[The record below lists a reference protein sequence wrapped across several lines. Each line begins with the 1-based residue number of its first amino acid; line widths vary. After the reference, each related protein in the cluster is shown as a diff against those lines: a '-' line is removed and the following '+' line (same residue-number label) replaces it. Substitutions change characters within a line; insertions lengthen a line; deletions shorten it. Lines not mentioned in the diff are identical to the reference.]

1 MRLLF
6 VVQGHNEQDQIGY
19 TSAARQLLAE
29 GVLTNLTFF
38 FPFHDFAQRKS
49 WEDTWKA
56 LIQAAKE
63 SEPTC
68 IFFQFFNYHAEAIAT
83 LIKGL
88 ESLPSKPLIM
98 TSYGD
103 PFSSNLLLPH
113 PPSSFMH
120 IARVADLNFQTT
132 MGRCSDYLSR
142 NAIRHIIFCP
152 HGFCQK
158 RFSPSPSEL
167 ITKRPFDISFVGSRN
182 ISKNPLSTLFYTG
195 RRRQALVSLL
205 QKDFGTRFAVF
216 GYGWEGFPSWQGPV
230 PYENQIETIRK
241 SELFFGGYPGSN
253 ELLYQSDRPWIALMS
268 GVPLID
274 WRISGLSW
282 ILRDGS
288 DWHPVCSSS
297 ELINKIDFLL
307 SQPQGRLRQQALQ
320 TALLAKDRHSQYHR
334 MRFMIRTASFHWT
347 ARDSHKTPPLP
358 PFDFFLPDIDILKI
372 LPKILVG
379 WKFPF

>member
-29 GVLTNLTFF
+29 GVLANLTFF
-38 FPFHDFAQRKS
+38 SPFQDFAQRKS

-103 PFSSNLLLPH
+103 PFSSNLLIPH

-120 IARVADLNFQTT
+120 IARAADLNFQTT

-142 NAIRHIIFCP
+142 NAIRHIVFCP

-167 ITKRPFDISFVGSRN
+167 DTKRSFDISFVGSRN

-195 RRRQALVSLL
+195 RRRHALVSLL

-216 GYGWEGFPSWQGPV
+216 GRGWESFPSWQGPV
-230 PYENQIETIRK
+230 PYANQIAAIRK
-241 SELFFGGYPGSN
+241 SELFFGGYPGSRD
-253 ELLYQSDRPWIALMS
+253 LLYQSDRPWIALIS
-268 GVPLID
+268 EVTFID
-274 WRISGLSW
+274 WDVSGLSW
-282 ILRDGS
+282 MLQNRE
-288 DWHPVCSSS
+288 DWYPVSTPSQM
-297 ELINKIDFLL
+297 INQIKFLL
-307 SQPQGRLRQQALQ
+307 SQDRKLLQEKAHLAALRA
-320 TALLAKDRHSQYHR
+320 ASRHSQYHR
-334 MRFMIRTASFHWT
+334 MRFMARTASLCWK
-347 ARDSHKTPPLP
+347 AKDSRMTPPVP
-358 PFDFFLPDIDILKI
+358 PFDFFLPEVDIQKI
-372 LPKILVG
+372 ITKILVG
-379 WKFPF
+379 W

>member
-6 VVQGHNEQDQIGY
+6 VVQGHNELNQIGY

-29 GVLTNLTFF
+29 GVLTSLTFF
-38 FPFHDFAQRKS
+38 FPFHDFAQRNS

-56 LIQAAKE
+56 LIQAAKD

-68 IFFQFFNYHAEAIAT
+68 IFFQFFNYHAEAIDT

-113 PPSSFMH
+113 PPSSFMR
-120 IARVADLNFQTT
+120 IARAADLNFQTT

-142 NAIRHIIFCP
+142 NAIRHIVFCP

-167 ITKRPFDISFVGSRN
+167 NTKRPFDISFVGSRN

-195 RRRQALVSLL
+195 RRRQGLVSLL
-205 QKDFGTRFAVF
+205 QRDFGSRFGVF
-216 GYGWEGFPSWQGPV
+216 GHGWEGFPSWQGPV
-230 PYENQIETIRK
+230 PYANQIVAIRK
-241 SELFFGGYPGSN
+241 SELFFGGYPGSRD
-253 ELLYQSDRPWIALMS
+253 LLYQSDRPWIALLS
-268 GVPLID
+268 EVPFID
-274 WRISGLSW
+274 WHVPGLSW
-282 ILRDGS
+282 MLQDGD
-288 DWHPVCSSS
+288 DWYPVSTHSQMIHQIKS
-297 ELINKIDFLL
+297 LL
-307 SQPQGRLRQQALQ
+307 SQDQKPLQEKARLAALR
-320 TALLAKDRHSQYHR
+320 AASRHSQYHR
-334 MRFMIRTASFHWT
+334 MRFMVRTASLRWK
-347 ARDSHKTPPLP
+347 AKDSRQTPPLP
-358 PFDFFLPDIDILKI
+358 PFDFFLPKVDIQKIFSQILI
-372 LPKILVG
+372 G
-379 WKFPF
+379 W

>member
-6 VVQGHNEQDQIGY
+6 VAQGHNEQDQIGY

-29 GVLTNLTFF
+29 GVLTNVTFF

-83 LIKGL
+83 LIRGL

-103 PFSSNLLLPH
+103 PFSSNLLFPH
-113 PPSSFMH
+113 PPSSFMR
-120 IARVADLNFQTT
+120 IARAADLNFQTT
-132 MGRCSDYLSR
+132 MGRCADYLSR
-142 NAIRHIIFCP
+142 NAIRHIVFCP

-158 RFSPSPSEL
+158 RFSPSSSEL
-167 ITKRPFDISFVGSRN
+167 DTKRSFDISFVGSRN

-205 QKDFGTRFAVF
+205 QKDFGPRFALF
-216 GYGWEGFPSWQGPV
+216 GRGWKGFPSWQGPV
-230 PYENQIETIRK
+230 AYANQIDAICK

-253 ELLYQSDRPWIALMS
+253 ELLYQSDRPWIALIS
-268 GVPLID
+268 GVPFID
-274 WRISGLSW
+274 WDVPGLSW
-282 ILRDGS
+282 ILQNGD
-288 DWHPVCSSS
+288 DWYPVSTPSQM
-297 ELINKIDFLL
+297 INQIKFLL
-307 SQPQGRLRQQALQ
+307 SQDQKLLQ
-320 TALLAKDRHSQYHR
+320 EKAHLAAMRAASRHSQYHR
-334 MRFMIRTASFHWT
+334 MRFMVRTASLRWA
-347 ARDSHKTPPLP
+347 ARDTRKTPPLP
-358 PFDFFLPDIDILKI
+358 PFDFFLPEVDIQKI
-372 LPKILVG
+372 LPQILVG
-379 WKFPF
+379 W

>member
-29 GVLTNLTFF
+29 GALTNLTFF
-38 FPFHDFAQRKS
+38 FPFQDFAQRKS

-68 IFFQFFNYHAEAIAT
+68 IFFQFFNYHAGAIDT
-83 LIKGL
+83 FIKAL

-103 PFSSNLLLPH
+103 PYSSNLLLPH
-113 PPSSFMH
+113 PPSSFMR
-120 IARVADLNFQTT
+120 IARAADLNFQTT
-132 MGRCSDYLSR
+132 MGRCSDYLCR
-142 NAIRHIIFCP
+142 NAIRHIVFCP

-167 ITKRPFDISFVGSRN
+167 DTKRSFDISFVGSRN

-216 GYGWEGFPSWQGPV
+216 GHGWEGFPSWQGPV
-230 PYENQIETIRK
+230 PYANQIAAIRK

-274 WRISGLSW
+274 WRIPGLSW

-297 ELINKIDFLL
+297 ELINKIDVLL
-307 SQPQGRLRQQALQ
+307 SQSRERLRQQALQ

-334 MRFMIRTASFHWT
+334 MRFMIRTASLLWT

-379 WKFPF
+379 WKIPF